1 MATTID
7 TSPFDSAPIDRIV
20 EERALQ
26 ATIAR
31 RTWRMTL
38 RNALIITQRE
48 VRDSFRDWRI
58 MGPIFT
64 LTLIFPLL
72 AQGMTEAITNFFEE
86 NGATA
91 SQVEVLLPLLPLIVG
106 FFPISISLVIALET
120 FVGEKERRSLEPL
133 LSTPLTNIELYLGKA
148 LAAMI
153 PPLLASYLGIGV
165 YVTGLIASGQWT
177 PPAVVIV
184 QILLLTTAQALVMV
198 TGAVVVSS
206 QTTSTRASNLLASF
220 IILPTSFL
228 VLFESLVIVNN
239 RLDALWWVLV
249 GLVVTVMIL
258 LRMGVQLFNREELLG
273 RAIDNINLQWLWG
286 LFRKQFTKGA
296 KNLVAWYRQSVF
308 PTLREMRP
316 AMLVVV
322 IAIVG
327 MFIGGIV
334 IARVQTQ
341 WQIPAGYA
349 TERSELVKN
358 FEQTI
363 NLGNGVLSVGGIFM
377 QNLRVLSVASFLA
390 IFTLG
395 VMSIFF
401 GSVTFG
407 ALGFLLGQPIVAT
420 LGAGTIAAALIPHS
434 LAELPAIII
443 AAGAATRLGAIFTAP
458 PKGQG
463 VMEAWVRAFAD
474 LIKVWIALVIP
485 LLLIG
490 AVLETV
496 LTPRLVLAVLGG

>member
-1 MATTID
+1 MATTIN
-7 TSPFDSAPIDRIV
+7 TSPLEPAPIDRAV
-20 EERALQ
+20 EQQALQ
-26 ATIAR
+26 AATAK
-31 RTWRMTL
+31 RTWWMTF
-38 RNALIITQRE
+38 RNALIITRRE

-64 LTLIFPLL
+64 LTLVFPLL
-72 AQGMTEAITNFFEE
+72 AQSLTEGITNFFEN
-86 NGATA
+86 NGASA
-91 SQVEVLLPLLPLIVG
+91 GQIEVLLPLLPMIVG

-133 LSTPLTNIELYLGKA
+133 LSTPLTNIELYLGKT
-148 LAAMI
+148 LAAML
-153 PPLLASYLGIGV
+153 PPLLASYLGIGI
-165 YVTGLIASGQWT
+165 YVTGLIASGQWN
-177 PPAVVIV
+177 PPAILII
-184 QILLLTTAQALVMV
+184 QILLLTTTQALVMV

-228 VLFESLVIVNN
+228 VLFESLVMVNN

-249 GLVVTVMIL
+249 GLAVTVMLL

-296 KNLVAWYRQSVF
+296 KSFVGWYRQSVF
-308 PTLREMRP
+308 PTLRDMRP
-316 AMLVVV
+316 AMLVVG

-327 MFIGGIV
+327 MFMGGFAL
-334 IARVQTQ
+334 ARFQTA
-341 WQIPAGYA
+341 WQIPADYTA
-349 TERSELVKN
+349 NRAELVQT
-358 FEQTI
+358 FEQNI
-363 NLGNGVLSVGGIFM
+363 NLGNGALSVGGIFM

-395 VMSIFF
+395 VMSLFF
-401 GSVTFG
+401 GSLTFG
-407 ALGFLLGQPIVAT
+407 VLGFLLGQPIVTA

-434 LAELPAIII
+434 LAELPAIIL

-474 LIKVWIALVIP
+474 LIKIWIALVIP
-485 LLLIG
+485 LLLLG
-490 AVLETV
+490 AVIETA
-496 LTPRLVLAVLGG
+496 LTPRLVLAALGG